1 MVPTTYKKGSLDR
14 KIGQGSP
21 FYIDSSCFPAYSF
34 HRNITICALVHL
46 LPTPNRSLPIPSAML
61 SCAAPCHSGCVV
73 GIRCDITEPGTATC
87 SGAAHRKVKSSLDT
101 TASVAQTL
109 ATQKNPTEKFS
120 LGSFIFCTEG
130 TTIKADGLSVLSGR
144 HPRHGV
150 SRATDRII
158 EAGIIDTGQLPA
170 INLSALI
177 ILLYQLS
184 RPAPWLRQWRG

>member
-87 SGAAHRKVKSSLDT
+87 GGAAHRKVKS
-101 TASVAQTL
+101 
-109 ATQKNPTEKFS
+109 
-120 LGSFIFCTEG
+120 
-130 TTIKADGLSVLSGR
+130 LSTPL
-144 HPRHGV
+144 H
-150 SRATDRII
+150 
-158 EAGIIDTGQLPA
+158 
-170 INLSALI
+170 
-177 ILLYQLS
+177 
-184 RPAPWLRQWRG
+184 PWLRPSQHKRILLRTSRSDPLYFAQRAQPSRLTAYLYYLDAIRATVFREQLIE

>member
-87 SGAAHRKVKSSLDT
+87 SGAAHRKVKS
-101 TASVAQTL
+101 
-109 ATQKNPTEKFS
+109 
-120 LGSFIFCTEG
+120 
-130 TTIKADGLSVLSGR
+130 LSTPL
-144 HPRHGV
+144 H
-150 SRATDRII
+150 
-158 EAGIIDTGQLPA
+158 
-170 INLSALI
+170 
-177 ILLYQLS
+177 
-184 RPAPWLRQWRG
+184 PWLRPSQHKRILLRNSR

>member
-1 MVPTTYKKGSLDR
+1 MIYLSFKACLRFLQKCKNRRRAHLKISENCADPIKPLRQKATDIIRKLPYLQRSTVTMMCLAHGSHDIQKGSLDR

-87 SGAAHRKVKSSLDT
+87 SGAAHRKVKS
-101 TASVAQTL
+101 
-109 ATQKNPTEKFS
+109 
-120 LGSFIFCTEG
+120 
-130 TTIKADGLSVLSGR
+130 LSTPL
-144 HPRHGV
+144 H
-150 SRATDRII
+150 
-158 EAGIIDTGQLPA
+158 
-170 INLSALI
+170 
-177 ILLYQLS
+177 
-184 RPAPWLRQWRG
+184 PWLRPSQHKRILLRNSR

>member
-87 SGAAHRKVKSSLDT
+87 SGAAHRKVKSLSTPL
-101 TASVAQTL
+101 
-109 ATQKNPTEKFS
+109 KNPAEKFS

-184 RPAPWLRQWRG
+184 RPAR